1 MSPRTCWSFCWLD
14 CQMDGCQKGLGL
26 SRCKK
31 CGKHRGLETRITG
44 ESVSNFFY
52 CITVKRH
59 TNERCRS
66 DDRERDVHGH
76 AARRRGEKH
85 LTVREKSQISQAH
98 AQTKPSPLS
107 THAFLHRQHAA
118 KARPA
123 LQSADLLEVRRAER
137 VLSAAKS
144 H

>member
-1 MSPRTCWSFCWLD
+1 MLVLLLARLPNGR
-14 CQMDGCQKGLGL
+14 MPKGARSLEVQEVWETPGAGDEDHG
-26 SRCKK
+26 RK
-31 CGKHRGLETRITG
+31 CEQ
-44 ESVSNFFY
+44 FFY

-107 THAFLHRQHAA
+107 THAFLHRQHVA